1 MSLGS
6 ERGKK
11 GNCRKEGEKQA
22 WSLEKENSGKVGK
35 TAEKSEKRG
44 REGLQS
50 ETSDSSTVPIL
61 MVDVVELGGDSAAN
75 ARPVTEC
82 VAVSGAL

>member
-1 MSLGS
+1 MQ
-6 ERGKK
+6 
-11 GNCRKEGEKQA
+11 EGRRETG
-22 WSLEKENSGKVGK
+22 LEKENLGRVGK

-44 REGLQS
+44 RERLES
-50 ETSDSSTVPIL
+50 KTSDSSTAPIL
-61 MVDVVELGGDSAAN
+61 MVDVVELGGDSAAD